1 VRPEI
6 GGEMRYLLV
15 DRIVEVEAGKRI
27 RGIKNIAMSEDFL
40 EYHFPRN
47 PVMPGMLLLEALV
60 QLTGWFEAAS
70 SDFRNWFLLS
80 KVRSSRF
87 YGFSLPGDQVE
98 LAVELSPKSGTDTR
112 IYTGT
117 AMVGGEKKASA
128 GFEGKVIPFEEIED
142 VDSQRRFFSVLTR
155 DVV

>member
-1 VRPEI
+1 
-6 GGEMRYLLV
+6 MRYLLADSIIGV
-15 DRIVEVEAGKRI
+15 KAGEKI
-27 RGIKNIAMSEDFL
+27 RGIKNIVMSEDFL

-60 QLTGWFEAAS
+60 QLTGWLEAAS

-98 LAVELSPKSGTDTR
+98 LAVELSPRSEPDNR
-112 IYTGT
+112 VYTGI
-117 AMVGGEKKASA
+117 AMVEGKKKASA
-128 GFEGKVIPFEEIED
+128 EFEGETLPFEEIED
-142 VDSQRRFFSVLTR
+142 IDGQRRFFSLLTR
-155 DVV
+155 DGI

>member
-1 VRPEI
+1 
-6 GGEMRYLLV
+6 MRYLLV
-15 DRIVEVEAGKRI
+15 DRIVEVKAGEKI

-60 QLTGWFEAAS
+60 QLTGWLEAAS
-70 SDFRNWFLLS
+70 SDFKNWFLLS

-98 LAVELSPKSGTDTR
+98 LAVEVSPQSGPEKR
-112 IYTGT
+112 IYTGI
-117 AMVGGEKKASA
+117 AMVEGKKKASTE
-128 GFEGKVIPFEEIED
+128 FEGEIIPFEEIED
-142 VDSQRRFFSVLTR
+142 IDSQRRFFSLLTR
-155 DVV
+155 DGR

>member
-1 VRPEI
+1 
-6 GGEMRYLLV
+6 MRYLLV
-15 DRIVEVEAGKRI
+15 DRIVEVKAGEKI

-60 QLTGWFEAAS
+60 QLTGWLEAAS

-98 LAVELSPKSGTDTR
+98 LAVEVLPQSGPEKR
-112 IYTGT
+112 IYTGI
-117 AMVGGEKKASA
+117 AMVDGKKKASA
-128 GFEGKVIPFEEIED
+128 EFGGEIIPFEEIED
-142 VDSQRRFFSVLTR
+142 IEGQRRFFSLLTR
-155 DVV
+155 DGI

>member
-1 VRPEI
+1 
-6 GGEMRYLLV
+6 MRYLLV
-15 DRIVEVEAGKRI
+15 DRIIEVKAGEKI

-60 QLTGWFEAAS
+60 QLTGWLEAAS
-70 SDFRNWFLLS
+70 SDFTNWFLLS

-98 LAVELSPKSGTDTR
+98 LAVELSPQSEPEKR

-117 AMVGGEKKASA
+117 ATVDGRKKASA
-128 GFEGKVIPFEEIED
+128 EFEGEIIPFEEIED
-142 VDSQRRFFSVLTR
+142 IDSQRRFFSLLTR
-155 DVV
+155 DGI

>member
-1 VRPEI
+1 
-6 GGEMRYLLV
+6 MRYLLV
-15 DRIVEVEAGKRI
+15 DRIVEVKAGEKI

-60 QLTGWFEAAS
+60 QLTGWLEAAS
-70 SDFRNWFLLS
+70 SDFKNWFLLS

-98 LAVELSPKSGTDTR
+98 LAVEVSPQSGPEKR
-112 IYTGT
+112 IYTGI
-117 AMVGGEKKASA
+117 AMVDGKKKASA
-128 GFEGKVIPFEEIED
+128 EFEGEIIPFEEIED
-142 VDSQRRFFSVLTR
+142 IDSQRRFFSLLTR
-155 DVV
+155 DGR

>member
-1 VRPEI
+1 
-6 GGEMRYLLV
+6 MRYLLV
-15 DRIVEVEAGKRI
+15 DRIVEVKAGEKI

-60 QLTGWFEAAS
+60 QLTGWLEAAS
-70 SDFRNWFLLS
+70 SDFKNWFLLS

-98 LAVELSPKSGTDTR
+98 LAVEVSPQSGPEKR
-112 IYTGT
+112 IYTGI
-117 AMVGGEKKASA
+117 AIVDGKKKASA
-128 GFEGKVIPFEEIED
+128 EFEGEIIPFEEIED
-142 VDSQRRFFSVLTR
+142 VDSQRRFFSLLTR
-155 DVV
+155 EGR

>member
-1 VRPEI
+1 
-6 GGEMRYLLV
+6 MRYLLV
-15 DRIVEVEAGKRI
+15 DRIVEVEAGKKI

-60 QLTGWFEAAS
+60 QLTGWLEAAS

-80 KVRSSRF
+80 RVRSSRF

-98 LAVELSPKSGTDTR
+98 LAVELSPLSGTGTR

-117 AMVGGEKKASA
+117 AMVGGKKKASA
-128 GFEGKVIPFEEIED
+128 EFEGEIIPFEEIED
-142 VDSQRRFFSVLTR
+142 IDSQRRFFSVLTR
-155 DVV
+155 DGV

>member
-1 VRPEI
+1 
-6 GGEMRYLLV
+6 MRYLLI
-15 DRIVEVEAGKRI
+15 DRITEWKTGERI
-27 RGIKNIAMSEDFL
+27 KGIKNVAMSEDFL

-60 QLTGWFEAAS
+60 QLTGWLEAAS

-98 LAVELSPKSGTDTR
+98 LTVEPSPQSGAGTR

-117 AMVGGEKKASA
+117 AMVGGKKKASA
-128 GFEGKVIPFEEIED
+128 EFEGEIVPFEEIED
-142 VDSQRRFFSVLTR
+142 IDSQRHIFSVLTR
-155 DVV
+155 AGA

>member
-1 VRPEI
+1 
-6 GGEMRYLLV
+6 MRYLLV
-15 DRIVEVEAGKRI
+15 DRIVEVKAREKI
-27 RGIKNIAMSEDFL
+27 RGVKNITMSEDFL

-60 QLTGWFEAAS
+60 QLTGWLEAAS

-80 KVRSSRF
+80 KVRSTRF

-98 LAVELSPKSGTDTR
+98 LAVELSPQSRPDNR

-117 AMVGGEKKASA
+117 AMVDGKKKASA
-128 GFEGKVIPFEEIED
+128 EFEGEIIPFEGIED
-142 VDSQRRFFSVLTR
+142 IDSQRRFFSLLTR
-155 DVV
+155 DGI

>member
-1 VRPEI
+1 
-6 GGEMRYLLV
+6 MRYLLV
-15 DRIVEVEAGKRI
+15 DRIVEVKAGEKI

-60 QLTGWFEAAS
+60 QLTGWLEVAS
-70 SDFRNWFLLS
+70 SDFKNWFLLS

-98 LAVELSPKSGTDTR
+98 LAVEVSPQSGPEKR
-112 IYTGT
+112 IYTGI
-117 AMVGGEKKASA
+117 AMVDGKKKASA
-128 GFEGKVIPFEEIED
+128 DFEGEIIPFEEIED
-142 VDSQRRFFSVLTR
+142 IDSQRRFFSLLTR
-155 DVV
+155 DGT

>member
-1 VRPEI
+1 
-6 GGEMRYLLV
+6 MRYLLV
-15 DRIVEVEAGKRI
+15 DRIVEVKAGEKI

-60 QLTGWFEAAS
+60 QLTGWLEAAS
-70 SDFRNWFLLS
+70 SDFKNWFLLS

-98 LAVELSPKSGTDTR
+98 LAVEVSPQSGPEKR
-112 IYTGT
+112 IYTGI
-117 AMVGGEKKASA
+117 AMVDGKKKASA
-128 GFEGKVIPFEEIED
+128 DFEGEIIPFEEIED
-142 VDSQRRFFSVLTR
+142 IDSQRRFFSLLTR
-155 DVV
+155 DGT

>member
-1 VRPEI
+1 
-6 GGEMRYLLV
+6 MRYLLV
-15 DRIVEVEAGKRI
+15 DRIVEVKAGERI

-60 QLTGWFEAAS
+60 QLTGWLEAAS

-80 KVRSSRF
+80 SVRTSRF
-87 YGFSLPGDQVE
+87 YGFSLPGDRVE
-98 LAVELSPKSGTDTR
+98 LVVEVSPQSEPDKR

-117 AMVGGEKKASA
+117 ALVEGKKKASA
-128 GFEGKVIPFEEIED
+128 EFQGALIPFEEIED
-142 VDSQRRFFSVLTR
+142 IDEQRRFFSLLTR
-155 DVV
+155 DGI